1 MAQLNDWLS
10 IDKTSGTGNAE
21 ITLSASSYEE
31 LVERSATIKVQGI
44 STNAILTVKQNV
56 QPYLVLDESYIS
68 LGSLSNVYTNGI
80 TSNVSW
86 VAVVEKD
93 WITLD
98 TMSGGVGY
106 TSFNISVTQTTV
118 ARSGKVFFKKGDDT
132 LAVLTIKQEY
142 DKNKDLFWIDFEESG
157 GKVLMS
163 NGSNVTRS
171 DLWFSKDGESWT
183 QIPKGEVTIEM
194 GESCVLYI
202 KNNTR
207 YLSDN
212 LANNLHTTI
221 KFSQNAKVGG
231 NMKALTDMY
240 RTCCNSLF
248 EGNEYLVD
256 ASELMLPWTDLSGEC
271 YYEMFKDCTSLRYA
285 PSLKIDSAAQ
295 NSLYGMF
302 SGCTSLIELDLTEVV
317 FWGYG
322 IKDRYS
328 DTCDDI
334 LKGCS
339 CNVIIN
345 KERTVPYLKTA
356 TNCNLVFD
364 GGVAFTEPYC
374 ANNIMPWYGS
384 YHKNEPKCT
393 QIFVPY
399 NGGDP
404 KSISSDWFCP
414 NYTTV
419 FANYVVYVFWFL
431 PNAASDARESVITA
445 KHNNINYPFTVIQ
458 EGNVIGNNVIR
469 YATYDNEYVYVPY
482 DEIDLSNIHIIGEA
496 PYEERTYKNENTYSS
511 DKSRCVLFDTEITE
525 IPSNLF
531 ANQSGW
537 SVLSFVTIPT
547 TVRKI
552 GDYAFFCKDNTWDYK
567 TKLNGFENVEEFGIA
582 SLSGL
587 ILHIPFE
594 NNFFSKAR
602 IIKDYAFNG
611 TQLQGLKGSSIYY
624 FKDIVLNNIETIGYA
639 GLYNGTFS
647 GLNNLT
653 LGENLKTVT
662 TPIAPDFMN
671 LTCLALIAP
680 SINGDEGIVASTY
693 SKTRNFYYP
702 QGSDYST
709 WLGFLPPNCTVQE
722 ITE

>member
-10 IDKTSGTGNAE
+10 IDKTSGTGNAQ

-31 LVERSATIKVQGI
+31 LVERTATIKVQGI
-44 STNAILTVKQNV
+44 NTNAILTVKQNV
-56 QPYLVLDESYIS
+56 QPYIVLDESYIS
-68 LGSLSNVYTNGI
+68 LGSLENVFTNGI

-98 TMSGGVGY
+98 TMSGGGGY
-106 TSFNISVTQTTV
+106 TSFNISVTETAV
-118 ARSGKVFFKKGDDT
+118 ARSGKVFFKNGDNT

-142 DKNKDLFWIDFEESG
+142 DKNKDLLWIDFEESG
-157 GKVLMS
+157 GEVYIDRLCS
-163 NGSNVTRS
+163 LSY
-171 DLWFSKDGESWT
+171 SKDGETWT
-183 QIPKGEVTIEM
+183 EIPMYEGATINM
-194 GESCVLYI
+194 GEDCVLYL
-202 KNNTR
+202 KNMTR
-207 YLSDN
+207 ISFLKSITFN
-212 LANNLHTTI
+212 
-221 KFSQNAKVGG
+221 QNAKVGG
-231 NMKALTDMY
+231 NMKALTDMSY
-240 RTCCNSLF
+240 RCCDSLF
-248 EGNEYLVD
+248 SGNSYLTD
-256 ASELMLPWTDLSGEC
+256 ASELVLPWLDLKEGC
-271 YYEMFKDCTSLRYA
+271 YAHMFQNCTSLRYG
-285 PSLKIDSAAQ
+285 PSLKI
-295 NSLYGMF
+295 NSPDINCLAEMF
-302 SGCTSLIELDLTEVV
+302 YGCTSLIELDLREVNL
-317 FWGYG
+317 WKYG
-322 IKDRYS
+322 VKNNY
-328 DTCDDI
+328 DI
-334 LKGCS
+334 ICADIVEGCS

-345 KERTVPYLKTA
+345 KERALPSLKNT

-364 GGVAFTEPYC
+364 DGVTFTEPYC
-374 ANNIMPWYGS
+374 TDNVMPWYGS
-384 YHKNEPKCT
+384 FHKNEPKCI
-393 QIFVPY
+393 QIFVP
-399 NGGDP
+399 NSEGDP
-404 KSISSDWFCP
+404 VLSVSDWFA
-414 NYTTV
+414 NQSYTIT
-419 FANYVVYVFWFL
+419 FANYTVYVRWFY
-431 PNAASDARESVITA
+431 PNAASDTREIVFTI
-445 KHNNINYPFTVIQ
+445 KQNNINYPFTVIQ

-469 YATYDNEYVYVPY
+469 YATYDNDYVYVPY

-511 DKSRCVLFDTEITE
+511 DESRCVLFDTEITE

-531 ANQSGW
+531 ANQSDW

-552 GDYAFFCKDNTWDYK
+552 GDYAFYCKNNNWDNK

-602 IIKDYAFNG
+602 VLKDYAFNG

-639 GLYNGTFS
+639 ALYNGTFS

-662 TPIAPDFMN
+662 TPIAPDFTN